1 MSGLESVALWLN
13 KISDSLE
20 DSASGVLFRAAEQAS
35 ELYLVALREATPVRV
50 TTPDTGFRRP
60 AGGTAKS
67 TTRKAIVGRT
77 ARSITFG
84 YYAPGYMKYVIGG
97 TAPHKIAAVNAPELM
112 YWSQRAEEWR
122 WRDSVEHPG
131 SKPNNY
137 PRGAWRRCAPTVRL
151 IMERAGKEVLNVR

>member
-13 KISDSLE
+13 KVSDSLE

-35 ELYLVALREATPVRV
+35 ELYLVALREATPVRKD
-50 TTPDTGFRRP
+50 TPDHRQP
-60 AGGTAKS
+60 AGGTAKN

-84 YYAPGYMKYVIGG
+84 YYAPGYMKYVVGG
-97 TAPHKIAAVNAPELM
+97 AKPHTIRASEAPELV
-112 YWSQRAEEWR
+112 YWSKRAAEWR
-122 WRDSVEHPG
+122 RAAEVSHPG
-131 SKPNNY
+131 SQPNNY
-137 PRGAWRRCAPTVRL
+137 PQRAWQRCAPTVQL

>member
-13 KISDSLE
+13 KVSDSLE

-35 ELYLVALREATPVRV
+35 ELYLVALREATPVRKD
-50 TTPDTGFRRP
+50 TPDHRQP
-60 AGGTAKS
+60 AGGTAKN

-97 TAPHKIAAVNAPELM
+97 TAPHDIVARRAPVLV
-112 YWSQRAEEWR
+112 YWSERAEEWR
-122 WRDSVEHPG
+122 REFDVRHPG
-131 SKPNNY
+131 TRPNNY

-151 IMERAGKEVLNVR
+151 IMERAGKEVMNVR